1 MNKKQQMKLNAEQQ
15 EMVVKNQRLVYY
27 LVKKMGILQYEFDD
41 IVSVGTI
48 GLVKA
53 VSTFV
58 ETKGIA
64 FATYA
69 TRCITNEI
77 LMHYRSEKKHLA
89 VISLETPINTDFDGN
104 ELALAD
110 IVPDSEEIFSEQIEA
125 YDTFSNAI
133 SFVLNA
139 LAPKE
144 TMITLY
150 LMAGFTQD
158 EIGKKLVLSQSYIS
172 RLAKRSHLKIK
183 KFLGNTEQFKEVF
196 DVSMEENL
204 YKISF
209 SSTDVKN
216 FNTIFSSLVR
226 KWNPNKRL
234 PSFKITCTSER
245 IFIILPAIEESFAF
259 IAEIVEEI
267 DNYAMKTVSENSSGN
282 IPEEAETEPTK
293 TEKNTKSTD
302 VSSSGNI
309 PEETES
315 ESTTEG
321 KNTNNTAASNLGNIP
336 EEAESEPVTTGKNS
350 DNATASNLGSIIEK
364 AESSSVRKG
373 SKMEMIRNYILSVEE
388 FTVKEL
394 KEKFTFPSA
403 NSAIANTIT
412 DCKNKGLIVSAGYGK
427 YNVKNKAK
435 GW

>member
-15 EMVVKNQRLVYY
+15 EMVVKNHRLVYY
-27 LVKKMGILQYEFDD
+27 LVNKMGILQHEYDD

-58 ETKGIA
+58 ETKGIK

-77 LMHYRSEKKHLA
+77 LMHYRTEKKHWA
-89 VISLETPINTDFDGN
+89 VISLETPINTDFEGN
-104 ELALAD
+104 ELLFAD
-110 IVPDSEEIFSEQIEA
+110 IVPDSEETFSEQIEA

-216 FNTIFSSLVR
+216 FNSIFSSLIR

-267 DNYAMKTVSENSSGN
+267 DNYAMKTVSESSSGNIPEEAESEPTKTGKNIKSTDVISSGNIPEEAESEPTKTGKNIKSTDVISSGN
-282 IPEEAETEPTK
+282 IPEEAETEPT
-293 TEKNTKSTD
+293 TAEKNTKST
-302 VSSSGNI
+302 
-309 PEETES
+309 
-315 ESTTEG
+315 
-321 KNTNNTAASNLGNIP
+321 AASN
-336 EEAESEPVTTGKNS
+336 S
-350 DNATASNLGSIIEK
+350 GSIPGE

-373 SKMEMIRNYILSVEE
+373 GKMEIIRSYILSVEE

-394 KEKFTFPSA
+394 KEKFTFPNA
-403 NSAIANTIT
+403 NSAIANAIT
-412 DCKNKGLIVSAGYGK
+412 NCKSKGLIVSAGYGK
-427 YNVKNKAK
+427 YDVKK
-435 GW
+435 